1 MTANTR
7 IQADATQVAGAF
19 QLCTCLV
26 DGLLVGVDVLAI
38 QEVIRTASMTR
49 VPRAPRSVVGL
60 INLRGQIVT
69 ALDLRDRL
77 GLPPAPPPVR
87 VPSED
92 DDHEDEDDDAS
103 EAEGRFAIVVRT
115 KEGPVGLFV
124 DRIGDVVDVDAAR
137 REPPPPNL
145 PGPWRRIVSDVF
157 KLDDALLMRLD
168 IARAVDVKTE
178 VAPPPPPPTE
188 RGDISTDGPSA
199 AMLAIR
205 PRGGRVH

>member
-1 MTANTR
+1 MSPNTR
-7 IQADATQVAGAF
+7 SSHDSQQDLDSS
-19 QLCTCLV
+19 QLCTCFV

-38 QEVIRTASMTR
+38 QEVIRTSAMTR

-77 GLPPAPPPVR
+77 GLPPAPPPAR
-87 VPSED
+87 APSAD
-92 DDHEDEDDDAS
+92 DPADGEP
-103 EAEGRFAIVVRT
+103 EGRFAIVVRT
-115 KEGPVGLFV
+115 KEGPVGLIV
-124 DRIGDVVDVDAAR
+124 DRIGDVIDVDPAR

-145 PGPWRRIVSDVF
+145 PGPWRRIVADVF

-178 VAPPPPPPTE
+178 VAPSASPTPA
-188 RGDISTDGPSA
+188 GQADISTDGLSA